1 MPPANTVFA
10 THQLRAFCG
19 VEDSSLAIKAH
30 GNPCEVTLMT
40 SSMMEAPEPSGLTQC
55 FSWPLGERS
64 AAVRCFTAA
73 GKEINL
79 CGHGLLCSASI
90 WMQQWDGSGTLH
102 MNGLSVICD
111 GDSDTVWLQFQ
122 AADITPCEVPDWC
135 EQVFG
140 QGAIAAATSGSETDY
155 LVLQWPPDS
164 KLQLLPRPGKQ
175 LVDHT
180 QRAVIVT
187 RPTRGAESAIADIH
201 YRYFAPQYG
210 VAEDSAT
217 GSALRILASY
227 WAELRSDSLLKAYQ
241 CSQEGGL
248 LLSRLQGPQ
257 VWIGGRIARNAKES
271 ASFEQQH

>member
-1 MPPANTVFA
+1 
-10 THQLRAFCG
+10 
-19 VEDSSLAIKAH
+19 
-30 GNPCEVTLMT
+30 MT
-40 SSMMEAPEPSGLTQC
+40 TAPEPSGLTQC

-64 AAVRCFTAA
+64 AAVRCFTAT

-102 MNGLSVICD
+102 MNGHNVICD
-111 GDSDTVWLQFQ
+111 SDCDTVWLLFQ
-122 AADITPCEVPDWC
+122 APDVMPCEVPDWC
-135 EQVFG
+135 EHVFG
-140 QGAIAAATSGSETDY
+140 HRAIAAAISGSETDY
-155 LVLQWPPDS
+155 LVLQWPPDCS
-164 KLQLLPRPGKQ
+164 LQRLPRPGKQ
-175 LVDHT
+175 LADHT

-187 RPTRGAESAIADIH
+187 CPTQGAESAFADIH

-227 WAELRSDSLLKAYQ
+227 WAKLRCDGHLKAYQ

-248 LLSRLQGPQ
+248 LLSRLQGHR

-271 ASFEQQH
+271 ASFEREH